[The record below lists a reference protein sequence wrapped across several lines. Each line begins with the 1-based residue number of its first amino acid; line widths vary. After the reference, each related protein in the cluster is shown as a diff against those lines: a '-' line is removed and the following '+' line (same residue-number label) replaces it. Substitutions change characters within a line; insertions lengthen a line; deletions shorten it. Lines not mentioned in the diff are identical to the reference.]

1 MGIINA
7 QKPGRLPTH
16 IPCVLC
22 GSEVTNFKFDPFDH
36 NRLVTVSLDN
46 KIRVWDIP
54 DAGIEED
61 LEEPQHILA
70 GRRT

>member
-1 MGIINA
+1 M
-7 QKPGRLPTH
+7 
-16 IPCVLC
+16 
-22 GSEVTNFKFDPFDH
+22 TNFKFDPFDH

-70 GRRT
+70 GRRA